1 MIFHTDIRG
10 SSSQQKIQTRA
21 FTNSTNYLLIKFPI
35 LYYDKDYDVSV
46 TVYIYIYIYIYIF
59 FFFFYIISI
68 VVCLVSISSCL
79 DYFLIFSL
87 LLQFLDMDECKSDIS
102 DCDVNANCTNTD
114 GSYKCKCK
122 PGYTGDGHSCSG
134 NYTFIFKDDLIY
146 FASSGCFSY
155 FFC

>member
-1 MIFHTDIRG
+1 MILHIDIRG
-10 SSSQQKIQTRA
+10 SSSQEKIQTRA

-46 TVYIYIYIYIYIF
+46 TVYIYIYIF
-59 FFFFYIISI
+59 FIYIISI

-122 PGYTGDGHSCSG
+122 AGYAGDGHSCSG
-134 NYTFIFKDDLIY
+134 TYTFIFKDDPIY

-155 FFC
+155 LFLLIVSK